1 MHALS
6 VSLSQAFALFGG
18 FSHLPSF
25 SCENH
30 SYRRLSLLDIFYVG
44 WGCGGENFPEAVG
57 LPSKQEFR
65 RDGKSLGCVAD
76 VGGVQAALATQ

>member
-1 MHALS
+1 
-6 VSLSQAFALFGG
+6 
-18 FSHLPSF
+18 
-25 SCENH
+25 
-30 SYRRLSLLDIFYVG
+30 LLDIFYVG